1 MKRKTPVFKMKMV
14 TRLWRKKTGTFLKR
28 LETIPNLT
36 MINVQI
42 FSHDKVMTCYNMPET
57 GLLTLVSL
65 LAGTALKCLHDL
77 LQSCR
82 DSRCKKIKVCCLTC
96 DNEISTGQ
104 ELRDLQD
111 VPANTDRDENSIN
124 V

>member
-1 MKRKTPVFKMKMV
+1 MKPSSATQA
-14 TRLWRKKTGTFLKR
+14 TTSLCTGLLLLGLAVVYLRSLSLSFVWEAEQLLIR
-28 LETIPNLT
+28 
-36 MINVQI
+36 
-42 FSHDKVMTCYNMPET
+42 ET
-57 GLLTLVSL
+57 GLLALVSL

-96 DNEISTGQ
+96 DNEILTGQ
-104 ELRDLQD
+104 ELRELQD